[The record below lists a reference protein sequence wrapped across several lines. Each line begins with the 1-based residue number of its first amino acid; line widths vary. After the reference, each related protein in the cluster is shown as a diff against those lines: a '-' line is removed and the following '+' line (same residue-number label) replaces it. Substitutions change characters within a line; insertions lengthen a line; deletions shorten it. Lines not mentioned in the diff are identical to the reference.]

1 MKATEKNSPSA
12 LFIVQV
18 NKWLTL
24 QSACEIFQGLP
35 RIVRVVFNL
44 VFLTNVL
51 FKNSVNDITLNVTEH
66 TLRGGAGLIQR
77 VICVQ
82 QTLVAGRS
90 NIAQKLLSDKKK
102 NTKNHFIKHVG
113 LSLFQTP
120 NLTLVSEENRHRAQ
134 SGDKD
139 KSNCW
144 WVGCGY
150 PLLVSRTI

>member
-18 NKWLTL
+18 HKWLTL
-24 QSACEIFQGLP
+24 QSAGEIFQGLP
-35 RIVRVVFNL
+35 RIVGVVFNL

-51 FKNSVNDITLNVTEH
+51 FKDSVNDITLNVTEH

-90 NIAQKLLSDKKK
+90 NITQKLLSDKKK
-102 NTKNHFIKHVG
+102 IHRFT
-113 LSLFQTP
+113 SLNIS
-120 NLTLVSEENRHRAQ
+120 NLQFNIRNISYITSH
-134 SGDKD
+134 
-139 KSNCW
+139 
-144 WVGCGY
+144 
-150 PLLVSRTI
+150 